1 VVCLIF
7 ELATWLIVVDSLGGM
22 MFFQYTMKSYLLS
35 AIQILCLA
43 ATVLSIEAG
52 ENWPG
57 WRGERG
63 DGSVEE
69 GSNLPV
75 KWSVPENVIWKTAL
89 PGRGHASPIIWQDR
103 IFVVEAVKDT
113 EERVLISLDRK
124 DGKVLWQ
131 KTVLKAP
138 IEHIH
143 PLNSY
148 SSSTPATDGE
158 RVYVSFLDDK
168 QMFVAAYD
176 FKGNQLWKK
185 RPGIFSSVHGY
196 CASPILWKD
205 KVIINGDHDGEAY
218 IVALD
223 RTTGETLWKTNRP
236 NKTRSYCTP
245 IIRNID
251 GRNQMILSGSKSV
264 ASYDPDT
271 GKQHWVIDGPTEQ
284 YVASIVY
291 NGKNLFMTCG
301 FPERHLLAID
311 PRGSG
316 NVTDSHVVWR
326 TTDDCS
332 YVPSPVLVGKYLLM
346 VSDKGVASCF
356 VADTGEKLWK
366 EKLPKRHSASLI
378 TANGLAYF
386 LSDKGIMTV
395 VKPGPT
401 FERVAQNQLGEET
414 NASPAVYGGN
424 FYLRGDKHLYCIGKK

>member
-1 VVCLIF
+1 
-7 ELATWLIVVDSLGGM
+7 
-22 MFFQYTMKSYLLS
+22 MKSNLLLGIQLLGLS
-35 AIQILCLA
+35 AFALPL
-43 ATVLSIEAG
+43 TAG

-57 WRGERG
+57 WRGVRG

-69 GSNLPV
+69 GSKLPV
-75 KWSVPENVIWKTAL
+75 QWSVPENVIWKTAL

-113 EERVLISLDRK
+113 EERVLISLNRK
-124 DGKVLWQ
+124 DGKVLWK

-176 FKGNQLWKK
+176 FEGNELWKK
-185 RPGIFSSVHGY
+185 RPGVFSSVHGY
-196 CASPILWKD
+196 CSNPILWKD
-205 KVIINGDHDGEAY
+205 KVIINGDHDGDAY

-223 RTTGETLWKTNRP
+223 RVTGETLWKTDRP

-291 NGKNLFMTCG
+291 NGKYLFMTCG

-311 PRGSG
+311 PKGSG
-316 NVTDSHVVWR
+316 NVTETHVVWR

-332 YVPSPVLVGKYLLM
+332 YVPSPVMVGKYLLM

-366 EKLPKRHSASLI
+366 EKLPKRHSSSLI
-378 TANGLAYF
+378 EANGLAYF

-401 FERVAQNQLGEET
+401 FEMVAQNQLGEET
-414 NASPAVYGGN
+414 NASPAVYDGK
-424 FYLRGDKHLYCIGKK
+424 FYLRGDEHLYCIGKE

>member
-1 VVCLIF
+1 
-7 ELATWLIVVDSLGGM
+7 M
-22 MFFQYTMKSYLLS
+22 MSFAAIMKRYWFL
-35 AIQILCLA
+35 AIQALGVATGLVA
-43 ATVLSIEAG
+43 AGAA

-57 WRGERG
+57 WRGLRG
-63 DGSVEE
+63 DGTVEQ
-69 GSNLPV
+69 GSSLPV

-89 PGRGHASPIIWQDR
+89 PGKGHASPIIWLER
-103 IFVVEAVKDT
+103 IFLVEAVKET
-113 EERVLISLDRK
+113 QERVLISLDRR

-148 SSSTPATDGE
+148 ASSTPVTDGE

-168 QMFVAAYD
+168 RMCIAAYD
-176 FKGNQLWKK
+176 FEGKEMWRKH
-185 RPGIFSSVHGY
+185 PGAFSSTHGY

-205 KVIINGDHDGEAY
+205 KVIVNGDHDGDAY

-223 RTTGETLWKTNRP
+223 RATGGTIWKTDRP

-245 IIRNID
+245 IIREID
-251 GRNQMILSGSKSV
+251 GRTQMILSGSKSV

-291 NGKNLFMTCG
+291 NGKYLFMTCG

-316 NVTDSHVVWR
+316 NVTETHVVWR

-332 YVPSPVLVGKYLLM
+332 YVPSPVLVGEYLLM

-356 VADTGEKLWK
+356 IADSGEKLWS
-366 EKLPKRHSASLI
+366 EKLPKRHSASLV

-386 LSDKGIMTV
+386 LSDQGVMTV
-395 VKPGPT
+395 VKPGKT
-401 FERVAQNQLGEET
+401 FEKVAENQLGEES
-414 NASPAVYGGN
+414 NASPAVYDGK
-424 FYLRGDKHLYCIGKK
+424 FYLRGDKHLYCIGTK